1 MGFLLIFAPS
11 AGGPAPSAGFRNSRK
26 TENTPSAG
34 FPKLGKTE
42 KTPLAGF
49 PKLGKNNKPNISNKK
64 Q

>member
-1 MGFLLIFAPS
+1 MGFLLIFA
-11 AGGPAPSAGFRNSRK
+11 
-26 TENTPSAG
+26 PSAG